1 MHLTLVD
8 YSLWFGGFLIV
19 LALLITMHKR
29 RMRRTYPY
37 FFFYVLLQVAFG
49 PLLFLLNAR
58 SYRAYYYG
66 YYVTLIV
73 SEVASVLVFWDI
85 LRNTLSTRSRLRD
98 LAALMFWSSVALV
111 LATMI
116 LINFG
121 RGHSDRSLQDWM
133 LSAVSA
139 TRVAQCTLILL
150 LFCFR
155 KYLGIS
161 FSSMVY
167 GIALGFG
174 LFAATNMLVAG
185 SIRFAGPSHML
196 LSEINSTAY
205 LTASLIWL
213 AYSMLGSDQSRVPR
227 QADYFE

>member
-37 FFFYVLLQVAFG
+37 FFFYVSLQVAFG

-73 SEVASVLVFWDI
+73 SVVASVLVFWDI
-85 LRNTLSTRSRLRD
+85 QRNTLSTRSRLRD

-121 RGHSDRSLQDWM
+121 RGRSDTFLQDW
-133 LSAVSA
+133 SFSTARA
-139 TRVAQCTLILL
+139 THVAQCTLILWP
-150 LFCFR
+150 FCFR
-155 KYLGIS
+155 KRLGIS
-161 FSSMVY
+161 SSSMAY

-174 LFAATNMLVAG
+174 FFATTEMLVAR
-185 SIRFAGPSHML
+185 ITRFDRPSLML
-196 LSEINSTAY
+196 LSQIYSTAY

-213 AYSMLGSDQSRVPR
+213 AYSMLGSDQARVPGP
-227 QADYFE
+227 AD